1 MKQLMKKYGKKH
13 LYTILGIAI
22 GAVAGYFYWKFIG
35 CSTGSCAITSNP
47 INSTIYGSVMGG
59 LLLLDEP
66 VKVNH
71 VRRMKVSIAN

>member
-59 LLLLDEP
+59 LLLSIFKKD
-66 VKVNH
+66 K
-71 VRRMKVSIAN
+71 KQYDVSRNN